1 MSAVTAEVSAVI
13 VTYNSAG
20 YLPACLASLRQQ
32 GQQLRVIVVDN
43 ASRDGER
50 PQLDARDEG
59 EVILN
64 AWNRGFAPAVNQ
76 GLARVQTP
84 YVLVLNP
91 DVRLFPNALAR
102 MQSFLERTPEAAAVS
117 PRFWWDAERVAL
129 LPLTAEPTLPRL
141 VLHTLAARSA
151 FVRRAVD
158 RRSISDARRW
168 WFAQR
173 ELSVRAISYGCVLL
187 PRAVLTQIG
196 PLDSRFPFY
205 YEEVEWSQRARRH
218 SYRLFMLPTA
228 EAVHAFGHSS
238 RSGSR
243 RVQRW
248 ASVSSRRYWRGR
260 YGRTGAKLAAA
271 LSTVAVNSATTPD
284 HDLGELMDPPQFSW
298 SPAAQSQVLE
308 VAFDPLFES
317 AVAIFPSGNTFR
329 WPNSLWEEMPAAT
342 YHARLLSGPSLQLVT
357 SWRWRRLREE

>member
-1 MSAVTAEVSAVI
+1 MTAEVSVVI

-32 GQQLRVIVVDN
+32 EQRLRVILVDN
-43 ASRDGER
+43 ASQAGER
-50 PQLDARDEG
+50 PQLDTYDEG

-91 DVRLFPNALAR
+91 DVRLFPDALAR

-117 PRFWWDAERVAL
+117 PRLWWDAERTAL
-129 LPLTAEPTLPRL
+129 LPLTVEPTLPRL
-141 VLHTLAARSA
+141 LLRTLAARSA
-151 FVRRAVD
+151 LVRRAVD
-158 RRSISDARRW
+158 RWLIHEARRW

-173 ELSVRAISYGCVLL
+173 EMGVRAISYGCVLL
-187 PRAVLTQIG
+187 PHTVLTRIG
-196 PLDSRFPFY
+196 PLDPSFPFY

-218 SYRLFMLPTA
+218 GYRLFILPAA

-248 ASVSSRRYWRGR
+248 ARVSSRRYWRGR
-260 YGRTGAKLAAA
+260 YGQAGARLAAA
-271 LSTVAVNSATTPD
+271 LATVAVSPAMTPD
-284 HDLGELMDPPQFSW
+284 HDLGDLTDPPLLSW
-298 SPAAQSQVLE
+298 SPVAQPQVLE

-317 AVAIFPSGNTFR
+317 AVAIFPLGDTFK
-329 WPNSLWEEMPAAT
+329 WPDSLWKEMPAGT
-342 YHARLLSGPSLQLVT
+342 YQARLLSGPSLQPVT
-357 SWRWRRLREE
+357 SWRWRRLMEG

>member
-1 MSAVTAEVSAVI
+1 MTAEVSAVI

-32 GQQLRVIVVDN
+32 GQRLHLIVVDN
-43 ASRDGER
+43 ASRPEKR
-50 PQLDARDEG
+50 PQLGTQDEG

-91 DVRLFPNALAR
+91 DVRLFPDALAR
-102 MQSFLERTPEAAAVS
+102 MQSFLKRTPEAAAVS
-117 PRFWWDAERVAL
+117 PRFWWDAKRVAL

-141 VLHTLAARSA
+141 LLRALAVRFAL
-151 FVRRAVD
+151 VRRVLD
-158 RRSISDARRW
+158 RWLLRHARRW

-173 ELSVRAISYGCVLL
+173 ELVVRAISYGCVLM
-187 PRAVLTQIG
+187 PRAVLTRVG
-196 PLDSRFPFY
+196 SLDSRFPFY

-218 SYRLFMLPTA
+218 GYQLFTLPTA

-248 ASVSSRRYWRGR
+248 ASVSSRRYWRNR
-260 YGRTGAKLAAA
+260 YGQAGAKLAAA
-271 LSTVAVNSATTPD
+271 LSTPTVSPVLTSD
-284 HDLGELMDPPQFSW
+284 HDLGELTDPPLLSW
-298 SPAAQSQVLE
+298 SSAAQPQVLE

-317 AVAIFPSGNTFR
+317 AVAIFPSGDTFEC
-329 WPNSLWEEMPAAT
+329 PNSLWSEMPAGT
-342 YHARLLSGPSLQLVT
+342 YHARLLRGPSLQLVT
-357 SWRWRRLREE
+357 SWRWQRLTEE